1 LLALFVAT
9 NVIDTRTSNQNSRE
23 PSVANHQRVLIR
35 ESRIDDIGCYQLERI
50 LICRLCLQRYQAVV
64 RPLSHRS
71 KLTNA
76 KLKFIIPSCWLAGL
90 LWNAPLFVAVTY
102 REDLETCGE
111 KWPDKLS
118 PIAYSLGWAVV
129 AGVIPISVMSY
140 LYSRVVYKLWFD
152 RMPVVKS
159 TSAVSTVGTIVPS
172 TISRSLIMSFVLNT
186 KDQTPPGVYST
197 KLYAWRLRPEVQP
210 LLYSILTVK
219 VPIYI
224 P

>member
-1 LLALFVAT
+1 M
-9 NVIDTRTSNQNSRE
+9 
-23 PSVANHQRVLIR
+23 
-35 ESRIDDIGCYQLERI
+35 
-50 LICRLCLQRYQAVV
+50 
-64 RPLSHRS
+64 RPLSNRS

-76 KLKFIIPSCWLAGL
+76 KLKFIIPSCWLGGL

-152 RMPVVKS
+152 RMPAVKS
-159 TSAVSTVGTIVPS
+159 TSAVSTVGTIVCSINSIPLANY
-172 TISRSLIMSFVLNT
+172 IVRF
-186 KDQTPPGVYST
+186 KYKGPDTPGS
-197 KLYAWRLRPEVQP
+197 
-210 LLYSILTVK
+210 LLYKALCGEA
-219 VPIYI
+219 P